1 MASYLE
7 TEAKKL
13 IGELYSANKLTT
25 DEYNTI
31 FDALDDIPLL
41 RDRDEEIEELWAQL
55 EDVPMN
61 PETERLEADFFIWG
75 PGVTR
80 DEVWHWFDRRHSKGV
95 AYLLYGEEYEPAA
108 KQVAASLEHCF
119 ECLSRDCVF
128 NCKSECRYALVS
140 GAEPQITDNG
150 GCTAYTTKF

>member
-41 RDRDEEIEELWAQL
+41 RDRDEEIEELWA
-55 EDVPMN
+55 VAP
-61 PETERLEADFFIWG
+61 R
-75 PGVTR
+75 
-80 DEVWHWFDRRHSKGV
+80 KG
-95 AYLLYGEEYEPAA
+95 
-108 KQVAASLEHCF
+108 S
-119 ECLSRDCVF
+119 
-128 NCKSECRYALVS
+128 VS
-140 GAEPQITDNG
+140 
-150 GCTAYTTKF
+150 